1 MAIQNATLINSAG
14 QKVVVESGSQ
24 AAKDYFSKGYQVMG
38 STGKYNATPAAPASN
53 PVANAVKPDQ
63 PAAPSLVA
71 PGGSPA
77 ISGDNNQPSSPVA
90 PVSPS
95 APANNANPAAT
106 GSPTTKT
113 TVKTEQ
119 PTDFTAKPGIAAL
132 LASGKAFTEED
143 AKNYAFA
150 KGDTNYQQYIGGVGG
165 STNPNYIGA
174 TNWTK
179 LQKTYTPYQ
188 LIQSTTRTPSGIYWK
203 EGVNIGDIPSVDPN
217 VSINADAKKIADIVS
232 SGKDEA
238 ADYAM
243 PDKKEGEKISSDAD
257 TNENTI
263 MKMLQDNYGSSAES
277 LYNELFNT
285 PEMKS
290 AQSDVTKYKTE
301 IDEYD
306 QQLDELKDDIRSEV
320 EGEAS
325 ESYIS
330 ALATVR
336 GDKILKMKRS
346 AQRNYDTALANYN
359 GIKENATNLLSV
371 KTADANNRYT
381 RLFSML
387 QLQIQQEGTE
397 FNQELALNQL
407 ALQIPEGRSM
417 TINGNTV
424 TGLKENDNLNV
435 VQFTD
440 ASGKTYVVGVD
451 KKTGAEKYKTY
462 IGTAKVSGS
471 GTEDQSVDLDTA
483 LYWLSLVKNKDG
495 SYDMESIPTNIRK
508 GVVNVISK
516 NKDALKT
523 KEEKSWWERQV
534 EDVSSGS
541 FWSAINPFD

>member
-24 AAKDYFSKGYQVMG
+24 SAKDYFSKGYQLMNN
-38 STGKYNATPAAPASN
+38 SGKYNPTAAPT
-53 PVANAVKPDQ
+53 VANAVKPDNVA
-63 PAAPSLVA
+63 PAAS
-71 PGGSPA
+71 GGSPA
-77 ISGDNNQPSSPVA
+77 PSGNNNQSSNPVA
-90 PVSPS
+90 PVSP
-95 APANNANPAAT
+95 ATPTNNANPAAT
-106 GSPTTKT
+106 GSPTTQTSGKT
-113 TVKTEQ
+113 GQ
-119 PTDFTAKPGIAAL
+119 PTDFSARPEIAAL
-132 LASGKAFTEED
+132 LASGKSFTEED

-188 LIQSTTRTPSGIYWK
+188 LSQATTRTPSGIYWK

-232 SGKDEA
+232 SAKDEA
-238 ADYAM
+238 KDYSM
-243 PDKKEGEKISSDAD
+243 PDKTGDKEDKISSDAD
-257 TNENTI
+257 SNENSLL
-263 MKMLQDNYGSSAES
+263 KMLQDSYGSSAEN

-290 AQSDVTKYKTE
+290 AQADVTKYKTE

-306 QQLDELKDDIRSEV
+306 QQLDELKDDIRAEV

-336 GDKILKMKRS
+336 GDKILKLKRA
-346 AQRNYDTALANYN
+346 AQRDYDTALANYN
-359 GIKENATNLLSV
+359 GLKENATNLLSV
-371 KTADANNRYT
+371 KTTDANNRYT

-387 QLQIQQEGTE
+387 QLQIQEQGTE

-424 TGLKENDNLNV
+424 TGLKEDDNLNV

-451 KKTGAEKYKTY
+451 KKTGQEKYKTY

-495 SYDMESIPTNIRK
+495 SYDMESIPSNIRK
-508 GVVNVISK
+508 GVVNVISQ

-523 KEEKSWWERQV
+523 KEEKSWWERQA
-534 EDVSSGS
+534 EDFKSGNV
-541 FWSAINPFD
+541 WSAINPFD